1 MINIKEHIIRI
12 FDFNR
17 FLKLGRKTQI
27 EIVLGVLAFLF
38 AVITLIYALNKKV
51 HDLPYILKSGR
62 ITVLTDGSSI
72 GFSEKNGN
80 VSGFQYE
87 LVKVFADSLGVELVI
102 TEEND
107 LKSGIDQLKTGD
119 YDLIATM
126 IPVTTE
132 WKKDLTFTVPIL
144 TSRQVLVQ
152 LQKPDSLLHKMVSKH
167 AQLGNDTIYISG
179 NSPHKMRLQHLSN
192 EIANP
197 IHIEEMKGVNVE
209 QMVRLVSEGKIKYS
223 ICDELLAQRLK
234 KQYPNLDISVPLGFT
249 QQEAWAVNPKSK
261 KLLEKLNECLEDFIG
276 STAYWNIYRKY
287 YN

>member
-38 AVITLIYALNKKV
+38 AVFTLIYALNKKV

-119 YDLIATM
+119 YDLIARM
-126 IPVTTE
+126 IDR
-132 WKKDLTFTVPIL
+132 K
-144 TSRQVLVQ
+144 
-152 LQKPDSLLHKMVSKH
+152 
-167 AQLGNDTIYISG
+167 
-179 NSPHKMRLQHLSN
+179 
-192 EIANP
+192 
-197 IHIEEMKGVNVE
+197 
-209 QMVRLVSEGKIKYS
+209 
-223 ICDELLAQRLK
+223 
-234 KQYPNLDISVPLGFT
+234 SV
-249 QQEAWAVNPKSK
+249 V
-261 KLLEKLNECLEDFIG
+261 
-276 STAYWNIYRKY
+276 
-287 YN
+287 

>member
-80 VSGFQYE
+80 VTGFQYE

-132 WKKDLTFTVPIL
+132 WKKEEKK
-144 TSRQVLVQ
+144 SR
-152 LQKPDSLLHKMVSKH
+152 
-167 AQLGNDTIYISG
+167 
-179 NSPHKMRLQHLSN
+179 
-192 EIANP
+192 
-197 IHIEEMKGVNVE
+197 
-209 QMVRLVSEGKIKYS
+209 
-223 ICDELLAQRLK
+223 
-234 KQYPNLDISVPLGFT
+234 
-249 QQEAWAVNPKSK
+249 
-261 KLLEKLNECLEDFIG
+261 KLINF
-276 STAYWNIYRKY
+276 
-287 YN
+287 